1 MSVMI
6 IYYGKLHIYYQ
17 WIRAMIIKRQPDLQ
31 NTKESVLPVCN
42 KISTRAK
49 ENGEEMGDM

>member
-1 MSVMI
+1 MI